1 MVIFYSANNKHIP
14 KTSGKEN
21 KHVPKMGQ
29 TCSQDGA
36 NMFPRWGKHV
46 PRMGQTCS
54 QDGAKLSSGKLCIRE
69 LDPLY

>member
-36 NMFPRWGKHV
+36 NMFPRWGKIIIGEIV
-46 PRMGQTCS
+46 YQRVRP
-54 QDGAKLSSGKLCIRE
+54 
-69 LDPLY
+69 PLLIYY